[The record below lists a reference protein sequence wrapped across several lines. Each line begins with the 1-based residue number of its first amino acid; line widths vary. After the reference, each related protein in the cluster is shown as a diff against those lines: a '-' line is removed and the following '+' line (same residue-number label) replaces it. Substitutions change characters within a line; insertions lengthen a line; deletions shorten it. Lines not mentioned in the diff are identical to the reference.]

1 MDEEKKNF
9 STSRIG
15 CVVYVNAGQRKG
27 NCWLLLLYRKMCNAI
42 FPSVFHRSR
51 KDKDGLFGGKEKAK
65 SLEKICLK

>member
-1 MDEEKKNF
+1 MRKKKNF

-42 FPSVFHRSR
+42 FPSVFRRSR
-51 KDKDGLFGGKEKAK
+51 KDKDGSFSNKEK
-65 SLEKICLK
+65 KIDLKKVKKI